1 MARQIKRRPT
11 KKAIY
16 VFWEGESEEAYS
28 KYLKN
33 LFSAKS
39 TIRTHSETDDVGCNT
54 DMDELSNIMPG
65 GDAFIT
71 KPYNT
76 AILHAGIASLLRR
89 VHTFQD
95 NPGYRRS

>member
-71 KPYNT
+71 KPYNISRFIICNDT
-76 AILHAGIASLLRR
+76 IFTCAINHR
-89 VHTFQD
+89 
-95 NPGYRRS
+95 N